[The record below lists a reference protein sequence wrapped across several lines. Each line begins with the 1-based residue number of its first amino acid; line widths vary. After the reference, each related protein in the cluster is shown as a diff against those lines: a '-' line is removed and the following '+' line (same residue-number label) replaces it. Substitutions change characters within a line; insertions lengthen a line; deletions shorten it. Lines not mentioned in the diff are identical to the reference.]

1 MLGNHCNGATDLK
14 TKFETEDLV
23 KVKQWNALDDQKK
36 GFFFTVSEPF
46 QKIYTQV

>member
-36 GFFFTVSEPF
+36 GFFDRF
-46 QKIYTQV
+46 